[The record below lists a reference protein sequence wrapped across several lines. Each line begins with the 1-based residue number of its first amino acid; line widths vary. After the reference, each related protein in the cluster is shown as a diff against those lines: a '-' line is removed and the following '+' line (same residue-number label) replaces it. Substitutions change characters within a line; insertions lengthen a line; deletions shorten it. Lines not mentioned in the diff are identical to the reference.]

1 MNYLDDRDYEDVSFI
16 KKHPEIK
23 GVIITLACIVIF
35 MIGASFTKLTT
46 PKPKEEVN
54 TINVEIEKKGK
65 LIVAETEAHDTDV
78 ATSQAMVG
86 PVPLWY
92 DNSVEYDCYAKSTV
106 TYDLDQTKATANTLT
121 KVVTVKAPK
130 QEVETHLMLDTYKSI
145 KENQTIFNPVDDKDL
160 NKSQRELQ
168 ERLNDAAMKSKLP
181 QEAETSFEEHMTKW
195 ITDQDAYKD
204 YTVKFKYA

>member
-1 MNYLDDRDYEDVSFI
+1 MNYLDDKDYEDVSFL
-16 KKHPEIK
+16 KKHPTIK
-23 GVIITLACIVIF
+23 GVFITIAVLVISISS
-35 MIGASFTKLTT
+35 IGLYKVMN
-46 PKPKEEVN
+46 PPKEEVN

-78 ATSQAMVG
+78 TTSQAKIG
-86 PVPLWY
+86 PVSLWY
-92 DNSVEYDCYAKSTV
+92 DNSVEYDCCAKSTV
-106 TYDLDQTKATANTLT
+106 SYDLDQTKATANTLT

-145 KENQTIFNPVDDKDL
+145 NENQTIFNPVDDKDL
-160 NKSQRELQ
+160 NKSQRKLQ
-168 ERLNDAAMKSKLP
+168 KRLNDAAMKSELP

>member
-23 GVIITLACIVIF
+23 GVIITLACIGLLI
-35 MIGASFTKLTT
+35 IGAGFTKLTT

-78 ATSQAMVG
+78 ATSQAKIG
-86 PVPLWY
+86 PLPLWY
-92 DNSVEYDCYAKSTV
+92 DNSVEYDCCAKSTV
-106 TYDLDQTKATANTLT
+106 TYDLDQTKIIANTLT
-121 KVVTVKAPK
+121 KAVTVKAPK

-145 KENQTIFNPVDDKDL
+145 KENQTVFNPVDDKDL
-160 NKSQRELQ
+160 NKSQKELQ
-168 ERLNDAAMKSKLP
+168 KRLNDAAMKSELP

>member
-1 MNYLDDRDYEDVSFI
+1 MNYLDDKDYEDVSFI

-23 GVIITLACIVIF
+23 GVFITIAVLVISFSSIGIYKLAN
-35 MIGASFTKLTT
+35 
-46 PKPKEEVN
+46 PPKEEVN

-92 DNSVEYDCYAKSTV
+92 DNSVEYD
-106 TYDLDQTKATANTLT
+106 LDQTKATANTLT
-121 KVVTVKAPK
+121 KVVTVKAPR

-168 ERLNDAAMKSKLP
+168 KRLNEAALQSELP
-181 QEAETSFEEHMTKW
+181 QEAQTSFEEHMAKW
-195 ITDQDAYKD
+195 ITNQDAYKD

>member
-23 GVIITLACIVIF
+23 GVIITLACIVVF
-35 MIGASFTKLTT
+35 MIGASFAKLTT
-46 PKPKEEVN
+46 PNPEDEVN
-54 TINVEIEKKGK
+54 TINVEVEKKGK
-65 LIVAETEAHDTDV
+65 LIVAETETHDTDV

-168 ERLNDAAMKSKLP
+168 KRLNDAARKSELP
-181 QEAETSFEEHMTKW
+181 QEAETSFEERMTKW

>member
-1 MNYLDDRDYEDVSFI
+1 MNYLDDRDYDDVSFI
-16 KKHPEIK
+16 RKHPTIK
-23 GVIITLACIVIF
+23 GVFITLACIGLL
-35 MIGASFTKLTT
+35 MIGSGFTKLMT
-46 PKPKEEVN
+46 PNPEDEVN

-78 ATSQAMVG
+78 ATSQAKIG
-86 PVPLWY
+86 PLPLWY
-92 DNSVEYDCYAKSTV
+92 DNSVEYDCCAKSTV

-160 NKSQRELQ
+160 NKSQRKLQ
-168 ERLNDAAMKSKLP
+168 KRLNDAAIKSELP

>member
-1 MNYLDDRDYEDVSFI
+1 M
-16 KKHPEIK
+16 
-23 GVIITLACIVIF
+23 
-35 MIGASFTKLTT
+35 
-46 PKPKEEVN
+46 
-54 TINVEIEKKGK
+54 
-65 LIVAETEAHDTDV
+65 IVAETEAHDTDV

-92 DNSVEYDCYAKSTV
+92 DNSVEYDCCAKSTV

-121 KVVTVKAPK
+121 KVVTVKAPR

-160 NKSQRELQ
+160 NKSQKELQ
-168 ERLNDAAMKSKLP
+168 KRLNDVAMKSELP

>member
-23 GVIITLACIVIF
+23 GVFITIAVLVISFLSIGIYKLAN
-35 MIGASFTKLTT
+35 
-46 PKPKEEVN
+46 PPKEEVN

-92 DNSVEYDCYAKSTV
+92 DNSVEYDCCAKSTV

-121 KVVTVKAPK
+121 KVVTPK

-145 KENQTIFNPVDDKDL
+145 NENQTIFNPVDDKDL

-168 ERLNDAAMKSKLP
+168 KRLNEAALQSELP
-181 QEAETSFEEHMTKW
+181 QEAQTSFEEHMTKW
-195 ITDQDAYKD
+195 ITNQDAYKD

>member
-1 MNYLDDRDYEDVSFI
+1 MNYLDDKDYEDVSFI
-16 KKHPEIK
+16 RKHPEIK
-23 GVIITLACIVIF
+23 GVIITLVVLIISF
-35 MIGASFTKLTT
+35 SSIGLYKVMN
-46 PKPKEEVN
+46 PPKEEVN
-54 TINVEIEKKGK
+54 TINVEIEQKGK
-65 LIVAETEAHDTDV
+65 LIVAEAQAHDTDI
-78 ATSQAMVG
+78 AKAKAKIG
-86 PVPLWY
+86 PLPLWY

-145 KENQTIFNPVDDKDL
+145 NENQTIFNPVDDKDL
-160 NKSQRELQ
+160 NKSQKKLQ
-168 ERLNDAAMKSKLP
+168 KRLNDDAKKSELP
-181 QEAETSFEEHMTKW
+181 QEAKTSFEEHMTKW

>member
-23 GVIITLACIVIF
+23 GVFITIAVLVISFSSVGLYKF
-35 MIGASFTKLTT
+35 MN
-46 PKPKEEVN
+46 PPKEEVN

-92 DNSVEYDCYAKSTV
+92 DNSVEYDCCAKSTV

-145 KENQTIFNPVDDKDL
+145 NENQTIFNPVDDKDL
-160 NKSQRELQ
+160 NKSQRKLQ
-168 ERLNDAAMKSKLP
+168 KRLNDAAMKSELP

>member
-92 DNSVEYDCYAKSTV
+92 DNSVEYDCCAKSTV

-160 NKSQRELQ
+160 NKSQKELQ
-168 ERLNDAAMKSKLP
+168 KRLNDAAMKSELP
-181 QEAETSFEEHMTKW
+181 QEAETSFEEHMIKW

>member
-16 KKHPEIK
+16 QKHPTIK
-23 GVIITLACIVIF
+23 VVFITLACIGLLI
-35 MIGASFTKLTT
+35 IGAGFTKLIT
-46 PKPKEEVN
+46 PNPEDEVN
-54 TINVEIEKKGK
+54 TINVEIEQKGK

-106 TYDLDQTKATANTLT
+106 TYDLNQTKATANTLT

-160 NKSQRELQ
+160 NKSQKKLQ
-168 ERLNDAAMKSKLP
+168 KRLNDAAMKSELP
-181 QEAETSFEEHMTKW
+181 QEAKTSFEERMTKW

>member
-16 KKHPEIK
+16 KKHPSIK
-23 GVIITLACIVIF
+23 GVFITLACIVVF
-35 MIGASFTKLTT
+35 MIGAGFTKLTT
-46 PKPKEEVN
+46 PNPEDEVN
-54 TINVEIEKKGK
+54 TINVEIEQKGK
-65 LIVAETEAHDTDV
+65 LIVAEAQAHDTDI
-78 ATSQAMVG
+78 AKAKAKIG
-86 PVPLWY
+86 PVSLWY
-92 DNSVEYDCYAKSTV
+92 DNSIEYDCYAKSTV

-145 KENQTIFNPVDDKDL
+145 KENQTIFNPVDDEDL
-160 NKSQRELQ
+160 NKSQKELQ
-168 ERLNDAAMKSKLP
+168 KRLNDAAMKSELP
-181 QEAETSFEEHMTKW
+181 QEAQTSFEEHMTKW

>member
-23 GVIITLACIVIF
+23 GVIITLACIGLLI
-35 MIGASFTKLTT
+35 IGAGFTKLTT
-46 PKPKEEVN
+46 PNPEDEVK

-65 LIVAETEAHDTDV
+65 LIGAETEAHDTDA

-92 DNSVEYDCYAKSTV
+92 DNSVEYDCCAKSTV

-130 QEVETHLMLDTYKSI
+130 QEVETHLMLDTYKSV

-168 ERLNDAAMKSKLP
+168 KRLNDAAMKSKLP
-181 QEAETSFEEHMTKW
+181 QKAETSFEEHMTKW
-195 ITDQDAYKD
+195 ITDQDVYKE

>member
-16 KKHPEIK
+16 KKHPTIK
-23 GVIITLACIVIF
+23 GVIITLVCIVVF
-35 MIGASFTKLTT
+35 MIGAGFTKLTT
-46 PKPKEEVN
+46 PNPEDEVK

-78 ATSQAMVG
+78 AISQAKIG
-86 PVPLWY
+86 PVSLWY

-160 NKSQRELQ
+160 NKSQKKLQ
-168 ERLNDAAMKSKLP
+168 KRLNDAAMKSELP
-181 QEAETSFEEHMTKW
+181 QEAQTSFEEHMTKW
-195 ITDQDAYKD
+195 ITVQDAYKD

>member
-92 DNSVEYDCYAKSTV
+92 DNSVEYDCCAKSTV

-145 KENQTIFNPVDDKDL
+145 KENQTIFNPADDEDL
-160 NKSQRELQ
+160 NKSQKELQ
-168 ERLNDAAMKSKLP
+168 KRLNDAAMKSELP

>member
-23 GVIITLACIVIF
+23 GVIITLACIGLLI
-35 MIGASFTKLTT
+35 IGAGFAKLTT

-92 DNSVEYDCYAKSTV
+92 DNSVEYDCCAKSTV

-121 KVVTVKAPK
+121 KVVTVKASK

-145 KENQTIFNPVDDKDL
+145 KENQTIFNPVDDEDL

-168 ERLNDAAMKSKLP
+168 KRLNDAAMKSELP

-195 ITDQDAYKD
+195 IIDQDAYKD

>member
-1 MNYLDDRDYEDVSFI
+1 MNYLDDKDYEDVSFI
-16 KKHPEIK
+16 RKHPTIK
-23 GVIITLACIVIF
+23 GVIITLACIVVF
-35 MIGASFTKLTT
+35 MIGAGFTKLTT
-46 PKPKEEVN
+46 PNPEEEVK
-54 TINVEIEKKGK
+54 TINVEIEQKGK

-92 DNSVEYDCYAKSTV
+92 DNSIEYDCCAKSTV

-130 QEVETHLMLDTYKSI
+130 QEVETHLMLDTYKRI
-145 KENQTIFNPVDDKDL
+145 KENQTIFNPVDDEDL

-168 ERLNDAAMKSKLP
+168 KRLNDAAMKSELP
-181 QEAETSFEEHMTKW
+181 QEAKTSFEEHMTKW

>member
-1 MNYLDDRDYEDVSFI
+1 MNYLDDRDYDDVSFI
-16 KKHPEIK
+16 KKHPTIK
-23 GVIITLACIVIF
+23 GVIITLAVFII
-35 MIGASFTKLTT
+35 SFSSIRLYKVMN
-46 PKPKEEVN
+46 PPKEEVN

-145 KENQTIFNPVDDKDL
+145 KENQTIFNPVSDEDL
-160 NKSQRELQ
+160 NKSQKKLQ
-168 ERLNDAAMKSKLP
+168 KRLNDAAMKSELP
-181 QEAETSFEEHMTKW
+181 QEAKTSFEERMTKW

>member
-160 NKSQRELQ
+160 NKSQKELQ
-168 ERLNDAAMKSKLP
+168 KRLNDAAMKSELP